1 MALNSFAVFDALK
14 DLSITEYTCYGDITD
29 DVSLKE
35 NLKIKVGIN
44 TITDEVIF
52 AEPTFTYSEF
62 KSKYDLHLAKEP
74 MNKLREARDD
84 KLLKTD
90 WTQNDDVPTETQ
102 TKWQTYRQQLRD
114 LPATASPTLDSDY
127 NLNFSSVNWPTEPS

>member
-1 MALNSFAVFDALK
+1 MKYTILEALK
-14 DLSITEYTCYGDITD
+14 ELKPEAIWTLNGNNYSDLIWQDSSMTKPSEAEINAKISELDAAESMRLLRKERN
-29 DVSLKE
+29 SLL
-35 NLKIKVGIN
+35 N
-44 TITDEVIF
+44 
-52 AEPTFTYSEF
+52 
-62 KSKYDLHLAKEP
+62 
-74 MNKLREARDD
+74 
-84 KLLKTD
+84 KTD

>member
-1 MALNSFAVFDALK
+1 MKNTILEALK
-14 DLSITEYTCYGDITD
+14 ELKPEAIWSVDGNNYSDLNWQDSGKTKPTEAEI
-29 DVSLKE
+29 
-35 NLKIKVGIN
+35 NAKISEL
-44 TITDEVIF
+44 DA
-52 AEPTFTYSEF
+52 AEPMR
-62 KSKYDLHLAKEP
+62 L
-74 MNKLREARDD
+74 LREERNS
-84 KLLKTD
+84 LLNKTD

>member
-1 MALNSFAVFDALK
+1 MK
-14 DLSITEYTCYGDITD
+14 
-29 DVSLKE
+29 
-35 NLKIKVGIN
+35 N
-44 TITDEVIF
+44 TILEAIKELKPEAIWTLNGNNYSDLNWQDSSNTKPTEAEINAKISELDA
-52 AEPTFTYSEF
+52 AEPMR
-62 KSKYDLHLAKEP
+62 LLRKER
-74 MNKLREARDD
+74 NS
-84 KLLKTD
+84 LLNKTD

>member
-1 MALNSFAVFDALK
+1 MKYTILEALK
-14 DLSITEYTCYGDITD
+14 ELKPEAIWTLNGNNYSDLNWQDSSNTKPTEAEI
-29 DVSLKE
+29 
-35 NLKIKVGIN
+35 NAKISEL
-44 TITDEVIF
+44 DA
-52 AEPTFTYSEF
+52 AEPMR
-62 KSKYDLHLAKEP
+62 LLRKER
-74 MNKLREARDD
+74 NS
-84 KLLKTD
+84 LLNKTD

>member
-1 MALNSFAVFDALK
+1 MKNTILEALK
-14 DLSITEYTCYGDITD
+14 ELKPEAIWSVNGNNYSDLNWQDSGKTKPTEAEI
-29 DVSLKE
+29 
-35 NLKIKVGIN
+35 NAKISEL
-44 TITDEVIF
+44 DA
-52 AEPTFTYSEF
+52 AEPMR
-62 KSKYDLHLAKEP
+62 L
-74 MNKLREARDD
+74 LREERNS
-84 KLLKTD
+84 LLNKTD

>member
-1 MALNSFAVFDALK
+1 MK
-14 DLSITEYTCYGDITD
+14 
-29 DVSLKE
+29 
-35 NLKIKVGIN
+35 N
-44 TITDEVIF
+44 TILEAIKELKPEAIWTLNGNNYSDLNWQDSSKTKPTEAEINAKISELDA
-52 AEPTFTYSEF
+52 AEPMR
-62 KSKYDLHLAKEP
+62 LLRKER
-74 MNKLREARDD
+74 NS
-84 KLLKTD
+84 LLNKTD

>member
-1 MALNSFAVFDALK
+1 MRFNELVNKCDAIVFPAYIADEN
-14 DLSITEYTCYGDITD
+14 DLHRINHLQMMNDKFNK
-29 DVSLKE
+29 LFP
-35 NLKIKVGIN
+35 N
-44 TITDEVIF
+44 TICTTWASGCKAI
-52 AEPTFTYSEF
+52 
-62 KSKYDLHLAKEP
+62 
-74 MNKLREARDD
+74 N
-84 KLLKTD
+84 KTD

>member
-1 MALNSFAVFDALK
+1 MKNTILEALK
-14 DLSITEYTCYGDITD
+14 ELKPEAIWTLNGNNYSDLNWQDSGKTKPTEAEI
-29 DVSLKE
+29 
-35 NLKIKVGIN
+35 NAKISEL
-44 TITDEVIF
+44 DA
-52 AEPTFTYSEF
+52 AEPMR
-62 KSKYDLHLAKEP
+62 LLRKER
-74 MNKLREARDD
+74 NS
-84 KLLKTD
+84 LLNKTD

>member
-1 MALNSFAVFDALK
+1 MKYTILEALK
-14 DLSITEYTCYGDITD
+14 ELKPEAIWTLNGNNYSDLNWQDSSKTKPTEAEINAKISELDAAESMRLLRKARN
-29 DVSLKE
+29 SLL
-35 NLKIKVGIN
+35 N
-44 TITDEVIF
+44 
-52 AEPTFTYSEF
+52 
-62 KSKYDLHLAKEP
+62 
-74 MNKLREARDD
+74 
-84 KLLKTD
+84 KTD

>member
-1 MALNSFAVFDALK
+1 MKNTILEALK
-14 DLSITEYTCYGDITD
+14 ELKPEAIWTLNGNNYSDLNWQDSSKTKPTEAEI
-29 DVSLKE
+29 
-35 NLKIKVGIN
+35 NAKISEL
-44 TITDEVIF
+44 DA
-52 AEPTFTYSEF
+52 AEPMR
-62 KSKYDLHLAKEP
+62 L
-74 MNKLREARDD
+74 LREERNS
-84 KLLKTD
+84 LLNKTD

>member
-1 MALNSFAVFDALK
+1 MKYTILEALK
-14 DLSITEYTCYGDITD
+14 ELKPEAIWTLNGNNYSDLIWQDSSKTKPTEAEINAKISELDAAEAMRLLRKERN
-29 DVSLKE
+29 SLL
-35 NLKIKVGIN
+35 N
-44 TITDEVIF
+44 
-52 AEPTFTYSEF
+52 
-62 KSKYDLHLAKEP
+62 
-74 MNKLREARDD
+74 
-84 KLLKTD
+84 KTD

>member
-1 MALNSFAVFDALK
+1 MKYTILEALK
-14 DLSITEYTCYGDITD
+14 ELKPEAIWTLNGNNYSDLNWQDSSKTKPTEVEINAKISELDAAESMRLLRKERN
-29 DVSLKE
+29 SLL
-35 NLKIKVGIN
+35 N
-44 TITDEVIF
+44 
-52 AEPTFTYSEF
+52 
-62 KSKYDLHLAKEP
+62 
-74 MNKLREARDD
+74 
-84 KLLKTD
+84 KTD